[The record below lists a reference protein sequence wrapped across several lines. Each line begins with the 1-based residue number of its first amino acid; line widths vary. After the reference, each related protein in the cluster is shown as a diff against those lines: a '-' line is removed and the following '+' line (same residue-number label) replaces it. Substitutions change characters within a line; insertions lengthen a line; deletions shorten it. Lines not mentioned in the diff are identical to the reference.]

1 MAIRSRGAR
10 VIAFALAPAISS
22 LLFASSALADDEL
35 SINIGGR
42 IQSDLRFRIE
52 RKGFGDYYDRVEL
65 VEGPERN
72 WNTLALNAD
81 ASYGRFKAVA
91 QLAFTLD
98 GVSSDVQSIGDLY
111 RIDK

>member
-1 MAIRSRGAR
+1 MAVRSRGLR
-10 VIAFALAPAISS
+10 VIAFAPALSA
-22 LLFASSALADDEL
+22 LLFTPLALAQDEL
-35 SINIGGR
+35 SINIGGSV
-42 IQSDLRFRIE
+42 QSDLRFRLE

-72 WNTLALNAD
+72 WNTLSVKAD

-98 GVSSDVQSIGDLY
+98 GFSTDINSV
-111 RIDK
+111 